1 MNKLFSLVFIL
12 LAFPFLTYAQETR
25 SLTLEEAVSLGLQ
38 ASKTLRSDQARI
50 EAATADY
57 VAARNR
63 LYPDFKLSGTGMAL
77 TNATVH
83 MKMGGDQAE
92 GGNTPKVNS
101 ALLANASVSYPLY
114 TGGKTG
120 YAVES
125 ARYLEQASRLSMENN
140 KTAVAYTI
148 AAAYNNLFKAGQALI
163 VLTENLKAAQ
173 QRDRQFL
180 DFENNAILARNDR
193 LKASL
198 QTSNIELQLLD
209 AQNSFEIAT
218 IHMNLLLGLPENT
231 RLTLD
236 SAYITATREQLP
248 ATDYFLNQALE
259 NRKDLQALNFN
270 RKAVQTNIRSA
281 RAEALPTVVL
291 TGGYIAAEIPN
302 LVSVINAANIGLG
315 IQYNLDNLWKKNS
328 RLMQTQAKEKQLAN
342 ENDLLNDQI
351 RLDINRDYL
360 TAQTAR
366 KRTEVLQNMVDQADE
381 NYRITHNKY
390 NNGLATMTEL
400 LDADAA
406 RIAAQ
411 ISVLNARADAAL
423 AYKKLLQTTGIF

>member
-1 MNKLFSLVFIL
+1 MNKFLSLLFIL
-12 LAFPFLTYAQETR
+12 LAFPFFTYAQEAR
-25 SLTLEEAVSLGLQ
+25 HLTLEEAVSLGLQ
-38 ASKTLRSDQARI
+38 ASKNLRADQARI
-50 EAATADY
+50 ESATADY

-63 LYPDFKLSGTGMAL
+63 LLPDFKLSGTAMAL

-83 MKMGGDQAE
+83 MKTGQPSE
-92 GGNTPKVNS
+92 GGAAPKANS
-101 ALLANASVSYPLY
+101 ALLGNASITYPLY

-125 ARYLEQASRLSMENN
+125 ARYLEEAARLSMENN
-140 KTAVAYTI
+140 KAAVAYNI

-163 VLTENLKAAQ
+163 VLTENLKASQ
-173 QRDRQFL
+173 QRDRQFQ
-180 DFENNAILARNDR
+180 DYENNAILARNDR

-209 AQNSFEIAT
+209 AQNSFDIAT
-218 IHMNLLLGLPENT
+218 VHMDLLLGLPETT
-231 RLTLD
+231 RLSLD
-236 SAYITATREQLP
+236 SAYISASEELP
-248 ATDYFLNQALE
+248 AAGYFLNQALE
-259 NRKDLQALNFN
+259 NRKDLQALNYS
-270 RKAVQTNIRSA
+270 RKASQVNIRSA
-281 RAEALPTVVL
+281 RAEALPTLVL
-291 TGGYIAAEIPN
+291 TGGYIAADIPN
-302 LVSVINAANIGLG
+302 LVSVVNAANIGLG
-315 IQYNLDNLWKKNS
+315 LQYNLDNLWKKNS
-328 RLMQTQAKEKQLAN
+328 KLMQTLAREKQLNN

-360 TAQTAR
+360 NTQTAR
-366 KRTEVLQNMVDQADE
+366 KRTLVLQNMVEQADE
-381 NYRITHNKY
+381 NYRITFNKY

-406 RIAAQ
+406 RIASR

>member
-12 LAFPFLTYAQETR
+12 LAFPSYAQETR
-25 SLTLEEAVSLGLQ
+25 SITLEEAVSLGLQ

-63 LYPDFKLSGTGMAL
+63 QLPDFKLSGTGMAL

-83 MKMGGDQAE
+83 MKMQSEQGE
-92 GGNTPKVNS
+92 GAKAPKVNS

-120 YAVES
+120 YAVEA
-125 ARYLEQASRLSMENN
+125 ARYLEQASRLSMEND
-140 KTAVAYTI
+140 KAAVAYNI
-148 AAAYNNLFKAGQALI
+148 AAAYNNLFKAGQALV
-163 VLTENLKAAQ
+163 VLTENLKASQ

-180 DFENNAILARNDR
+180 DFEKNAILARNDR

-209 AQNSFEIAT
+209 ARNSYEIAAVCMD
-218 IHMNLLLGLPENT
+218 ILLGLPETT
-231 RLTLD
+231 RLAPD
-236 SAYITATREQLP
+236 SAYITVSPELP
-248 ATDYFLNQALE
+248 GTSYFLTRALE
-259 NRKDLQALNFN
+259 NRKDLQALNYS
-270 RKAVQTNIRSA
+270 RQAAQTHIRSA
-281 RAEALPTVVL
+281 RAEALPTVML
-291 TGGYIAAEIPN
+291 TGGYIAAKVPN

-315 IQYNLDNLWKKNS
+315 IQYSLDNLWKKNPK
-328 RLMQTQAKEKQLAN
+328 LLQAQAKEKQLLS

-351 RLDINRDYL
+351 RLEINRDYL

-366 KRTEVLQNMVDQADE
+366 KRTEIFQNMVDQANE
-381 NYRITHNKY
+381 NYRITFNKY

-406 RIAAQ
+406 RIAAR
-411 ISVLNARADAAL
+411 INVINARADAAL